1 MISFVKGT
9 VADIGENCLV
19 VENGGIG
26 YEIYMTGQDLGKA
39 RIGDEKK
46 IHTFLYVREDI
57 LQLYGF
63 FSKDDLGMFK
73 LLIGVNGVGPKG
85 ALGILSG
92 ISADEL
98 RFAVLSDDV
107 KTISKAPGIGKKT
120 AQKMILELKD
130 KLKLEDAFEMKLAH
144 QQEEAAEGASDLR
157 DSRQEAVEALVALG
171 YSSADALR
179 AVRKVPE
186 DVPAD
191 DVEARAAVKAAAEYV
206 GPVYMRF
213 GRLAVPVINDEANY
227 KFEIGKGITLK
238 EGKDV
243 TIIATGLEVN
253 ESLEAAKLLEA
264 DGISAEV
271 INIHTI
277 KPLDKEL
284 VVASAKKTG
293 KVVTVEEH
301 SVIGGLG
308 GAVAEA
314 LSEEAPTKML
324 RIGMMDKF
332 GQSGPAKALI
342 EYYGLDGKSIY
353 EKVKAFL

>member
-57 LQLYGF
+57 LQLY
-63 FSKDDLGMFK
+63 GMFK

-186 DVPAD
+186 DIPAD
-191 DVEARAAVKAAAEYV
+191 DVEAILRAA
-206 GPVYMRF
+206 
-213 GRLAVPVINDEANY
+213 
-227 KFEIGKGITLK
+227 LK
-238 EGKDV
+238 
-243 TIIATGLEVN
+243 N
-253 ESLEAAKLLEA
+253 
-264 DGISAEV
+264 
-271 INIHTI
+271 
-277 KPLDKEL
+277 
-284 VVASAKKTG
+284 
-293 KVVTVEEH
+293 
-301 SVIGGLG
+301 
-308 GAVAEA
+308 
-314 LSEEAPTKML
+314 
-324 RIGMMDKF
+324 F
-332 GQSGPAKALI
+332 
-342 EYYGLDGKSIY
+342 
-353 EKVKAFL
+353 

>member
-9 VADIGENCLV
+9 VADIGENFLIM
-19 VENGGIG
+19 ENGGLG
-26 YEIYMTGQDLGKA
+26 YEIYMTGQDLEKA
-39 RIGDEKK
+39 HIGDEKK

-144 QQEEAAEGASDLR
+144 QQEEVAGTITLKKDGTPAAGASDLR

-186 DVPAD
+186 EVQAD
-191 DVEARAAVKAAAEYV
+191 DVEAILRAA
-206 GPVYMRF
+206 
-213 GRLAVPVINDEANY
+213 
-227 KFEIGKGITLK
+227 LK
-238 EGKDV
+238 
-243 TIIATGLEVN
+243 N
-253 ESLEAAKLLEA
+253 
-264 DGISAEV
+264 
-271 INIHTI
+271 
-277 KPLDKEL
+277 
-284 VVASAKKTG
+284 
-293 KVVTVEEH
+293 
-301 SVIGGLG
+301 
-308 GAVAEA
+308 
-314 LSEEAPTKML
+314 
-324 RIGMMDKF
+324 F
-332 GQSGPAKALI
+332 
-342 EYYGLDGKSIY
+342 
-353 EKVKAFL
+353 

>member
-107 KTISKAPGIGKKT
+107 KHLQGPWNREKDSPENDPG
-120 AQKMILELKD
+120 AES

-191 DVEARAAVKAAAEYV
+191 DVEAILRAA
-206 GPVYMRF
+206 
-213 GRLAVPVINDEANY
+213 
-227 KFEIGKGITLK
+227 LK
-238 EGKDV
+238 
-243 TIIATGLEVN
+243 N
-253 ESLEAAKLLEA
+253 
-264 DGISAEV
+264 
-271 INIHTI
+271 
-277 KPLDKEL
+277 
-284 VVASAKKTG
+284 
-293 KVVTVEEH
+293 
-301 SVIGGLG
+301 
-308 GAVAEA
+308 
-314 LSEEAPTKML
+314 
-324 RIGMMDKF
+324 F
-332 GQSGPAKALI
+332 
-342 EYYGLDGKSIY
+342 
-353 EKVKAFL
+353 

>member
-144 QQEEAAEGASDLR
+144 QQEGASDLR

-186 DVPAD
+186 DIPAD
-191 DVEARAAVKAAAEYV
+191 DVEAILRAA
-206 GPVYMRF
+206 
-213 GRLAVPVINDEANY
+213 
-227 KFEIGKGITLK
+227 LK
-238 EGKDV
+238 
-243 TIIATGLEVN
+243 N
-253 ESLEAAKLLEA
+253 
-264 DGISAEV
+264 
-271 INIHTI
+271 
-277 KPLDKEL
+277 
-284 VVASAKKTG
+284 
-293 KVVTVEEH
+293 
-301 SVIGGLG
+301 
-308 GAVAEA
+308 
-314 LSEEAPTKML
+314 
-324 RIGMMDKF
+324 F
-332 GQSGPAKALI
+332 
-342 EYYGLDGKSIY
+342 
-353 EKVKAFL
+353 